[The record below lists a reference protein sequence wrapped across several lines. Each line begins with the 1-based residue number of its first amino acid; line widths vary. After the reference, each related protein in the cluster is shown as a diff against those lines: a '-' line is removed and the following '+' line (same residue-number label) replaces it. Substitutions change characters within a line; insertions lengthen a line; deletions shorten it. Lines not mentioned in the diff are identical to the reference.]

1 MSKPDLVSA
10 AAELADCTVLGTSAD
25 TVTAMSAEN
34 GDLSTV
40 SGLEIVDPS
49 DILETSIAVWEVM
62 TLDVVHSI

>member
-10 AAELADCTVLGTSAD
+10 AAELVDRIALGASVDIVAG
-25 TVTAMSAEN
+25 MSAEN

-49 DILETSIAVWEVM
+49 DVLETSAAVWEVVAL
-62 TLDVVHSI
+62 TIVHPV